1 METMLKQETYL
12 YPGRHVR
19 AVNRHERSSNVKSV
33 VEA

>member
-1 METMLKQETYL
+1 MKTMLKQETYL

-19 AVNRHERSSNVKSV
+19 AVNRHERSSNAKSV